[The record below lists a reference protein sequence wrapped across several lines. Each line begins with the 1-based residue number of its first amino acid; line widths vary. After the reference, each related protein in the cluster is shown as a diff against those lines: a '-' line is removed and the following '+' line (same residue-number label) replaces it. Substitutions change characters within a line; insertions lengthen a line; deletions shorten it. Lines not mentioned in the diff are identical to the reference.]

1 MPSDARVT
9 VLVRVPLARIAFVSV
24 FPSQPRF
31 CVLRRPFEFTLTA
44 VIGMMDDV
52 AWLALGDRHVQRV
65 EDDVRLEARRH
76 RPSDD
81 AAAPCI
87 EDDGEVQETGPR
99 GHIRDVRDPELVGTA
114 RREVALDQVVGRT
127 TGRITHGRERR
138 FARRDS
144 DEPGVMHEPR
154 DALLADVLA
163 LRCELGM
170 EPRHAVGAA

>member
-1 MPSDARVT
+1 MVCCVSTFLKAPTCRAIRATSSMQSPLLSTIVRARRSVGRHPPRPFKI
-9 VLVRVPLARIAFVSV
+9 VYPL
-24 FPSQPRF
+24 QNDG
-31 CVLRRPFEFTLTA
+31 VLRRPVEPKQTA

-114 RREVALDQVVGRT
+114 RRE
-127 TGRITHGRERR
+127 
-138 FARRDS
+138 
-144 DEPGVMHEPR
+144 
-154 DALLADVLA
+154 
-163 LRCELGM
+163 
-170 EPRHAVGAA
+170 